1 MIDSYSEYSQEN
13 SPRAVE
19 SYIPPLSPDSVME
32 DETPA
37 QADDVDLV
45 EAPAKGKRG
54 NVKKSS
60 SFVWKDEEVYHLINS
75 WQKQPVL
82 FNM

>member
-1 MIDSYSEYSQEN
+1 MIDGYSEYSQEN

-32 DETPA
+32 DQTPA

-54 NVKKSS
+54 NVKKIIIFCMEGRRGV
-60 SFVWKDEEVYHLINS
+60 SFDQLLAKTARSI
-75 WQKQPVL
+75 
-82 FNM
+82 